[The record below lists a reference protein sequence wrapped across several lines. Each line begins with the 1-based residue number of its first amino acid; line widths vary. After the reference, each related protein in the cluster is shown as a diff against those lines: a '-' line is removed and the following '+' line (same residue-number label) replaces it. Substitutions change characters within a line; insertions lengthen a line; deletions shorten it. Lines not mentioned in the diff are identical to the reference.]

1 MSRPAYYGRPA
12 LVARYP
18 WPRAPLGVQV
28 VALFQYLA
36 GLLTLVAAG
45 LATLIARDSTQYA
58 ALNGLPE
65 SVRRGVAGGGLII
78 PITLSVLGLFWLVIA
93 RNLQRGR
100 PWARDTVLVLSLL
113 GVAGTLY
120 DVWLSGDPDV
130 LAVLVPPVL
139 NVLLL
144 NTQAARSWF
153 RYGA

>member
-28 VALFQYLA
+28 VALFEYLA

-45 LATLIARDSTQYA
+45 LATLIARDSTHYA

-65 SVRRGVAGGGLII
+65 SVRRGVAGAGLVI
-78 PITLSVLGLFWLVIA
+78 PVALTVIGLCWLVIA

-100 PWARDTVLVLSLL
+100 PWARDSVLVLSLL
-113 GVAGTLY
+113 GVAGTLC
-120 DVWLSGDPDV
+120 DVWLSRDPDV
-130 LAVLVPPVL
+130 LAALALPVL
-139 NVLLL
+139 NLLLL